1 MPLVVI
7 IAIAG
12 LIAFTGIISMGV
24 VSELYGTWPKFWTTG
39 AFGAATAVFWLLS
52 RKKQITGPRQTLLR
66 GGYLIFL
73 CRPDLASN
81 TLMSGLRIL

>member
-1 MPLVVI
+1 MPLVAR

-39 AFGAATAVFWLLS
+39 VLEPRRLFFGYSVGRNKS
-52 RKKQITGPRQTLLR
+52 QGPVEP
-66 GGYLIFL
+66 
-73 CRPDLASN
+73 CRVV
-81 TLMSGLRIL
+81 

>member
-1 MPLVVI
+1 MPLVAR

-39 AFGAATAVFWLLS
+39 AFGAATAVF
-52 RKKQITGPRQTLLR
+52 
-66 GGYLIFL
+66 
-73 CRPDLASN
+73 
-81 TLMSGLRIL
+81 